1 MGKMRIFVT
10 GGAGYVGSHVT
21 MGFAVSGHKVLI
33 YDNLSNCNHDSP
45 SLLSHVSDNVE
56 FIKGDILNY
65 GGLTKAIRNFRPDVI
80 IHLAA
85 KKYVDE
91 SASFPD
97 SYYQTNV
104 LGTMNVLR
112 SMIHNNVGR
121 LVFSSTAAV
130 YGKPTFRKVSES
142 NPTKPKSVYAR
153 TKLICEQMIHDYHQC
168 YGISATCLRYFNP
181 IGSHPDFPEI
191 NPKSLMS
198 VMMRVASG
206 SQEHLEIF
214 GDGSAVRDFIHVADV
229 ADAHLNV
236 ISTLGFQVFNIGT
249 GEGTRVSD
257 LCLMVEAEI
266 GKKLPRV
273 YLPKRPGDIDVSVA
287 DVSLI
292 KAKTGWQTSRSIREA
307 VHDAWKAETI
317 RLSH

>member
-1 MGKMRIFVT
+1 MRIFVT
-10 GGAGYVGSHVT
+10 GGGGYIGSHVVMKCALSGHSVFVYDDFSNSSPVT
-21 MGFAVSGHKVLI
+21 FSLLGSMVSGLVTGDVTDHKRLCSAI
-33 YDNLSNCNHDSP
+33 NHFKP
-45 SLLSHVSDNVE
+45 
-56 FIKGDILNY
+56 DI
-65 GGLTKAIRNFRPDVI
+65 I

-91 SASFPD
+91 SASQV
-97 SYYQTNV
+97 SGYYQTNV
-104 LGTMNVLR
+104 VGTMNVLR
-112 SMIHNNVGR
+112 AMVSCNVSR

-130 YGKPTFRKVSES
+130 YGTPAFRKVSET
-142 NPTKPKSVYAR
+142 NPTRPENVYGR

-181 IGSHPDFPEI
+181 IGSHPDFSEI
-191 NPKSLMS
+191 KPKSLMS

-229 ADAHLNV
+229 ADAHLHV

-249 GEGTRVSD
+249 GEGTKVSD

-273 YLPKRPGDIDVSVA
+273 YSPKRPGDIDVSVA

-292 KAKTGWQTSRSIREA
+292 KAKTGWQTSRSVREA
-307 VHDAWKAETI
+307 VRDAWKAETT
-317 RLSH
+317 RLSIEP